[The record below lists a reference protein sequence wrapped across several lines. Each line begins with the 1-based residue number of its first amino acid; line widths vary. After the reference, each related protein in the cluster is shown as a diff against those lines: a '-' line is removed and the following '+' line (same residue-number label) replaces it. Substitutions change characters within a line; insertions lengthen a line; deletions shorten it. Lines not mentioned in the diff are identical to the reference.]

1 MHFSFFTYFTV
12 SCNIPGPTVR
22 VSHFACFSVFLA
34 IFHVIPCEFLIFLV
48 CQFLAIFQVLQ
59 SVCLIFYVF
68 SFLAILQVLQCA
80 FLIFHVFECF
90 LPYSRSKS
98 FYVSFFTFFQ
108 FSCHIPGTIVCISH
122 FSRLSIFLAIFHFLQ
137 CVFLIFHDFQFSHLI
152 PGPTVCISHFLAFSV
167 VFAIFQVLQY
177 VFLIFHDFQFLP
189 YSGHTVC
196 ILCLIHI

>member
-1 MHFSFFTYFTV
+1 MIFSF
-12 SCNIPGPTVR
+12 
-22 VSHFACFSVFLA
+22 LD
-34 IFHVIPCEFLIFLV
+34 
-48 CQFLAIFQVLQ
+48 IFQVLH
-59 SVCLIFYVF
+59 
-68 SFLAILQVLQCA
+68 CA

-108 FSCHIPGTIVCISH
+108 FSCDIPGTIVCISH

-137 CVFLIFHDFQFSHLI
+137 CVFLIFHDFQFSCLI

-196 ILCLIHI
+196 ISHFSLFSMFLAIFHFLQYVFLIFHDFLFSRLLQVLKCAFLIFHLFQCFSL